1 MIVRRVHCNGGVT
14 LVELLITIVIGSIA
28 FMALA
33 VPFVAERAMN
43 LSGQAQAE
51 AQRDGQMVMR
61 AIARAARE
69 STQYNSGVF
78 SVICAGP
85 DGIFGT
91 GDDVT
96 GTRQFIQTG
105 TQLTL
110 QDTCTGQTIT
120 LIDGV
125 RSRVTTFTMTEPVN
139 DRLVRVQ
146 LVIQHEPRVGGGR
159 IQLETMET
167 EVHLRNGPLT

>member
-1 MIVRRVHCNGGVT
+1 MSNKRGVT
-14 LVELLITIVIGSIA
+14 LIELLMVIIIGAIA

-33 VPFVAERAMN
+33 VPFIAERAMN

-69 STQYNSGVF
+69 GTQFAGGSFTVT
-78 SVICAGP
+78 CPGP
-85 DGIFGT
+85 DNEFGT
-91 GDDVT
+91 PDDFT
-96 GTRQFIQTG
+96 GTRQFIRIG
-105 TQLTL
+105 AQLSL
-110 QDTCTGQTIT
+110 QDTCTGQTT
-120 LIDGV
+120 MLIDGV
-125 RSRVTTFTMTEPVN
+125 RSRVATFTMTEPID

-159 IQLETMET
+159 IRVETMET
-167 EVHLRNGPLT
+167 EVHLRNGPLA